1 MIGAA
6 LSRWTLSYFAASLS
20 FLIIGVGMMAG
31 GFGFPFHG
39 IRAPETLILVHI
51 IAIGW
56 LALLMSGAL
65 LQFVPVL
72 VAKPLWGSSAQLP
85 ALMLLLAGLI
95 GLLLGFAGMAGL
107 LEDTIALLP
116 ISGLLLMAGFSL
128 IVLML
133 GVTIWKA
140 RPISIPTRFV
150 AVGISCLLIV
160 ASLGGLYT
168 FVLSGAAEQIMALEI
183 AGSTV
188 SIHAALALGGWMTF
202 TAMGVSYR
210 LLTMFMLSPDSNTKR
225 TRFLWWLGVTAL
237 TTLGLS
243 VTVFAFGIGQ
253 PAIVLSIALVPAI
266 ACIAL
271 YALDVRAIYLQR
283 KRKAIELNSMAS
295 ISAFAALL
303 ISMVL
308 ALTMLSTGVTDQMV
322 AALVYLFVF
331 GWLSGL
337 SLAQL
342 YKIVPFLTWLE
353 CYGPVMGRV
362 QTPRVQDLV
371 REENARHWFILYYG
385 SVWFCT
391 LALIFNHLTIFRLSS
406 GLSLIAILALSVHFF
421 RARRLLD
428 VPTNLRLPNGVI
440 LPNLIHAGAPVLKAR
455 RVLSQPGD
463 TL

>member
-6 LSRWTLSYFAASLS
+6 LSRWTLSYFAASLV
-20 FLIIGVGMMAG
+20 FLIAGVGLMAG
-31 GFGFPFHG
+31 GFGYPFHG
-39 IRAPETLILVHI
+39 IRAPETLIVVHI

-85 ALMLLLAGLI
+85 ALLLLLTGLT
-95 GLLLGFAGMAGL
+95 GLLFSFAGMSGL
-107 LEDTIALLP
+107 LDNSVWLLP
-116 ISGLLLMAGFSL
+116 MSGLLLIAGFSL

-133 GVTIWKA
+133 GMTIWKA
-140 RPISIPTRFV
+140 RPITLPTRFV
-150 AVGISCLLIV
+150 AIGIGCLLIV
-160 ASLGGLYT
+160 ACLGGLYT
-168 FVLSGAAEQIMALEI
+168 FVLSGMTEQVIALDI
-183 AGSTV
+183 AGSTI

-210 LLTMFMLSPDSNTKR
+210 LLTMFMLSPDNNTKR
-225 TRFLWWLGVTAL
+225 TRLLWWLGLAAL
-237 TTLGLS
+237 IILGLGIAL
-243 VTVFAFGIGQ
+243 VAFGASQ
-253 PAIVLSIALVPAI
+253 PEITLSIALVPGI
-266 ACIAL
+266 VCISL
-271 YALDVRAIYLQR
+271 YILDVRAIYQRR
-283 KRKAIELNSMAS
+283 KRRTIELNSAAS

-308 ALTMLSTGVTDQMV
+308 ALTMLFTGMTDKMV

-362 QTPRVQDLV
+362 QTPRVQDMV
-371 REENARHWFILYYG
+371 RERHARHWFILYYG
-385 SVWFCT
+385 SVGFST
-391 LALIFNHLTIFRLSS
+391 LALIADYPIIFRLSS
-406 GLSLIAILALSVHFF
+406 SLTLITILALSIHFF

-428 VPTNLRLPNGVI
+428 VPTSLRLPNGVA
-440 LPNLIHAGAPVLKAR
+440 LPNLIHAGTPVLKAR
-455 RVLSQPGD
+455 RVLSQRD
-463 TL
+463 HTL

>member
-6 LSRWTLSYFAASLS
+6 LSRWTLSYFAASLT
-20 FLIIGVGMMAG
+20 FLIIGVGLMAG
-31 GFGFPFHG
+31 GFGYPFHG

-85 ALMLLLAGLI
+85 ALLLLLT
-95 GLLLGFAGMAGL
+95 GLLGLLSGFAGMAGL
-107 LEDTIALLP
+107 LDDTIWLLP
-116 ISGLLLMAGFSL
+116 ISGLLLIAGFSL

-140 RPISIPTRFV
+140 RPISLPTRFV
-150 AVGISCLLIV
+150 VVGISCLLIV
-160 ASLGGLYT
+160 ACLGGLYT
-168 FVLSGAAEQIMALEI
+168 FVLSGVTDQVLALDI
-183 AGSTV
+183 SGSTI
-188 SIHAALALGGWMTF
+188 SIHVALALGGWMTF

-225 TRFLWWLGVTAL
+225 TRLLWLFGLVAL
-237 TTLGLS
+237 MILGLS
-243 VTVFAFGIGQ
+243 IAVFAFGIGQ
-253 PAIVLSIALVPAI
+253 PEIALSIALIPGI
-266 ACIAL
+266 ACIIL
-271 YALDVRAIYLQR
+271 YALDVRAIYGQR
-283 KRKAIELNSMAS
+283 KRKVIELNSTAS

-303 ISMVL
+303 ISMAL
-308 ALTMLSTGVTDQMV
+308 ALTMLSTGMTDQMV
-322 AALVYLFVF
+322 SALIYLFVF

-362 QTPRVQDLV
+362 QTPRVQDMV
-371 REENARHWFILYYG
+371 REHNARHWFILYYG
-385 SVWFCT
+385 SVGFGT
-391 LALIFNHLTIFRLSS
+391 LALIFNYPIIFRLSS
-406 GLSLIAILALSVHFF
+406 ALSLIAILALSIHFF

-428 VPTNLRLPNGVI
+428 VPTSLRLPNGVT
-440 LPNLIHAGAPVLKAR
+440 LPNLIHAGTPVFR
-455 RVLSQPGD
+455 RSK
-463 TL
+463 